1 MHFIFLMI
9 DLPVNALTN
18 EDVASFLG
26 RDVHILQDL
35 LVMHLAKYT
44 RCPKMYCK
52 SILHL
57 LKYAANLYYTADA
70 VQI

>member
-1 MHFIFLMI
+1 MVMHIIFLMI

-35 LVMHLAKYT
+35 LVVHLAKYT
-44 RCPKMYCK
+44 KCPKMYRK

-57 LKYAANLYYTADA
+57 LDMP
-70 VQI
+70 QIYS